1 MKTLK
6 FWIESHEEENRPYL
20 YWNSPLREKSCLPRK
35 NMAMEKPW
43 QSGGT
48 LGAKYF
54 IVGRAAW
61 NQ

>member
-1 MKTLK
+1 MKRKTGLIYIGTVP
-6 FWIESHEEENRPYL
+6 FVRNHAF
-20 YWNSPLREKSCLPRK
+20 REK